1 MRRTLGPVS
10 SSGLNS
16 RPSMGRQSMG
26 LPSKGPQ
33 RTSMAMGSSR
43 QSMSARNQSLG
54 RKSTGISRETMARGG
69 SRQDP
74 VSIACVIFQ
83 IARGCSQFHPNLSQ
97 RETTTFHLVC
107 FFAPPGGRGGEPR
120 QGCYI
125 YIQEYT
131 INATDVAKYLANAP
145 YLLPPPPISPPPAAP
160 SL

>member
-1 MRRTLGPVS
+1 MSTFTYTPRYVPQTFSMSLSRRPKESSEFRKPSRAESNLVQGPLFFLVYIISLNLIMRRTLGPVS

-74 VSIACVIFQ
+74 VSILVVWF
-83 IARGCSQFHPNLSQ
+83 RERSYMLS
-97 RETTTFHLVC
+97 
-107 FFAPPGGRGGEPR
+107 
-120 QGCYI
+120 I
-125 YIQEYT
+125 
-131 INATDVAKYLANAP
+131 
-145 YLLPPPPISPPPAAP
+145 
-160 SL
+160 